1 MRDFGLASLAIFYH
15 DSRDVQKQDLRGLLS
30 SVLLQLCQQSDPYC
44 AILSKLYCEHANGS
58 RQPSNDALVY
68 CFNNMVN
75 LPQQAPIF
83 LIVDALDECPNS
95 SGLPTSRQEVL
106 LFIKDLVNSQ
116 LPDLRICVTSRP
128 EVEIT
133 QALLP
138 LTFRSITLHDE
149 RGQMEVIN
157 NYINSVVHL
166 DRMMRR
172 WRAEDQQLVIDV
184 LTTRANGM

>member
-1 MRDFGLASLAIFYH
+1 MRDFGLASLAMFYH
-15 DSRDVQKQDLRGLLS
+15 DLRDVQKQDLRGLLS
-30 SVLLQLCQQSDPYC
+30 SVLVQLCHQSDPYC

-58 RQPSNDALVY
+58 RQPSNDALVC
-68 CFNNMVN
+68 CFDNMVN

-106 LFIKDLVNSQ
+106 LFINDLVDSQ
-116 LPDLRICVTSRP
+116 LPNLHICVTSRP
-128 EVEIT
+128 EVDIT
-133 QALLP
+133 QALFP
-138 LTFRSITLHDE
+138 LTFRFISLHDE
-149 RGQMEVIN
+149 RGHMEDIH
-157 NYINSVVHL
+157 NYINSVVHS
-166 DRMMRR
+166 DRITRR